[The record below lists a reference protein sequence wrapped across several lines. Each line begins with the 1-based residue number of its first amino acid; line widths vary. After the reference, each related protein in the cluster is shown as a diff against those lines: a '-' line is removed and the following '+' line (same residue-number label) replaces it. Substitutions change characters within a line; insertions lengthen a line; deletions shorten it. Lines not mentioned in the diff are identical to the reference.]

1 MSALNELSDHLQ
13 RFWALPHHKRPKL
26 AKKFAEVQAWQRNR
40 MRQTHRELFAE
51 PDNRAM
57 ADYFL
62 HKLYAGDEFPPLARQ
77 LERIVPKAQKLE
89 KLAPAKALE
98 TGTLGIESAVLA
110 TELDLKL
117 AKWLLKQDLPV
128 TEDNMLKAY
137 RAVNDAD
144 ARLHQLEQLQ
154 RVCER
159 IDKYVNSFML
169 QNAFKLAKGQA
180 YKYNY
185 HALYDFIA
193 DGFSAM
199 KPLKNVQDFI
209 DPFVTKERQII
220 ANVHEPNFANSLNT
234 DNIDSP
240 FAV

>member
-1 MSALNELSDHLQ
+1 
-13 RFWALPHHKRPKL
+13 
-26 AKKFAEVQAWQRNR
+26 
-40 MRQTHRELFAE
+40 
-51 PDNRAM
+51 
-57 ADYFL
+57 
-62 HKLYAGDEFPPLARQ
+62 
-77 LERIVPKAQKLE
+77 
-89 KLAPAKALE
+89 
-98 TGTLGIESAVLA
+98 
-110 TELDLKL
+110 
-117 AKWLLKQDLPV
+117 
-128 TEDNMLKAY
+128 MLKAY